1 MNELTVTKVVS
12 EGKKREIHFGNLVY
26 YFNDIKQIR
35 ELANNRRENTVM
47 RDLLNDLID
56 SGDIKDK
63 PGTIINRKY
72 IRAKAVKGL

>member
-1 MNELTVTKVVS
+1 MNELTVTKVVAK
-12 EGKKREIHFGNLVY
+12 GKKREIHFGNLVY
-26 YFNDIKQIR
+26 YFDSIKQIG
-35 ELANNRRENTVM
+35 ELANNRREHTVM

>member
-1 MNELTVTKVVS
+1 
-12 EGKKREIHFGNLVY
+12 
-26 YFNDIKQIR
+26 
-35 ELANNRRENTVM
+35 VM